1 MTHPRSATTTIIAIL
16 GPDTLAEDIL
26 VRLLEREGYAVRS
39 LGAYP
44 SGVVDELLDGA
55 DLLLLAP
62 GLDSDVRGAFLETM
76 RSAPQTAATPVLPLP
91 PALKVALLDELSA
104 SAPWRSLFEEL
115 TGQIG
120 AALERAAAS
129 AGALLGVASWGGRQG
144 AGYPTGC
151 SLERRAAPLL
161 KGSQNNPSNR
171 TLRPK
176 DLLLPP
182 GYRLDYSDPHV
193 LTLLSP

>member
-1 MTHPRSATTTIIAIL
+1 MTRPGSTSTTLVAIL

-62 GLDSDVRGAFLETM
+62 GLNSDVRRAFLETM
-76 RSAPQTAATPVLPLP
+76 RSTPETTAMPVLPLS
-91 PALKVALLDELSA
+91 PALKQALLDELGA

-115 TGQIG
+115 VGQIV
-120 AALERAAAS
+120 AVLKRAARS
-129 AGALLGVASWGGRQG
+129 VESLGEAEV
-144 AGYPTGC
+144 
-151 SLERRAAPLL
+151 
-161 KGSQNNPSNR
+161 
-171 TLRPK
+171 
-176 DLLLPP
+176 
-182 GYRLDYSDPHV
+182 V
-193 LTLLSP
+193 